1 MLDYTTKYKEPHM
14 QKSRSVNTLGKG
26 HINPRMFAVAT
37 AMGLG
42 LTSRS
47 VLPRTGSVHPTCL
60 ACLKPVRDDQEF
72 TKTPLGRMHMECSA
86 RPPAESTQE
95 APLG

>member
-1 MLDYTTKYKEPHM
+1 MPDYTTKYKESPV
-14 QKSRSVNTLGKG
+14 QKPRSVNTLGKG

-42 LTSRS
+42 LTSRT
-47 VLPRTGSVHPTCL
+47 VLPRTGYVHQTCL
-60 ACLKPVRDDQEF
+60 KCLLSIPDEQEF
-72 TKTPLGRMHMECSA
+72 VKTSLGRMHSA
-86 RPPAESTQE
+86 CAAAPPVESTLE